1 MGWVKVDEVLDLFL
15 PPHCAL
21 CGQAI
26 ARRPLCAGCL
36 ADLPWLKRD
45 CVPALSSFD
54 QVWSALAYEYPVD
67 RLIAEAKFGKQLATA
82 RALGEL
88 LALGMPADIRPP
100 DLVVPVPLHW
110 RRQAE
115 RGFNQAE
122 EIARGLCRQLDW
134 RLAAGVCQRTRPTP
148 AQSTLGAAE
157 RRINLHGAFVAG
169 RLRSGL
175 HILVVDDVLTTG
187 ATAEAVAS
195 ALRQTGAAGL
205 QLCTV
210 AHALNQKPEPEAAA
224 RAAML
229 RPAG

>member
-1 MGWVKVDEVLDLFL
+1 MVWVKVDHILDLFL
-15 PPHCAL
+15 SPHCVL
-21 CGQAI
+21 CGQSI
-26 ARRPLCAGCL
+26 VRRPVCTGCL
-36 ADLPWLKRD
+36 ADLPWLAFDRLP
-45 CVPALSSFD
+45 VRGGFD

-67 RLIAEAKFGKQLATA
+67 RLIGEAKFGGQLATA

-88 LALGMPADIRPP
+88 LALRMPADTRRP

-134 RLAAGVCQRTRPTP
+134 RLATGVCRRQRSTP
-148 AQSTLGAAE
+148 AQSTLSAAE
-157 RRINLHGAFVAG
+157 RRTNLHAAFVACP
-169 RLRSGL
+169 LRPEA

-187 ATAEAVAS
+187 ATAEA
-195 ALRQTGAAGL
+195 L
-205 QLCTV
+205 
-210 AHALNQKPEPEAAA
+210 AHALREAGATSLA
-224 RAAML
+224 LWTVAYALPRQVIRASAGI